1 MQLEFQVCVKN
12 VSEIFLY
19 LYAMF
24 KKIPLLALCLILVI
38 SCEEKKPKAAPDGK
52 VNIVTT
58 IFPLYDFSRATAKE
72 QANITM
78 LTPPGSSIHSYDP
91 SPADIKTIQTADVF
105 LFIGGENDAWIERI
119 LSTLDTTKMKIV
131 RLFDFVK
138 LYEEEEKEGMQPEE
152 KENDPILAEERE
164 QGKLEVE
171 YDEHIWTSPK
181 NAVLMI
187 NAIKDALCEK
197 DAANCEKY
205 KENSQ
210 NYVSQ
215 IDSLSKE
222 LSQVVSSAKRKQIVV
237 ADRFPFR
244 YLTEEYGLD
253 YAAAFSGCSDQSD
266 ATPATI
272 AYLINTVKN
281 NKVPYIYHVE
291 LTNRNTAE
299 AVAEQTGAKMLLL
312 HSYHNVSK
320 QDFENGITYLD
331 LLKQNVANL
340 KTGLLE

>member
-1 MQLEFQVCVKN
+1 
-12 VSEIFLY
+12 
-19 LYAMF
+19 MF
-24 KKIPLLALCLILVI
+24 GKSLLFALALCIILAT
-38 SCEEKKPKAAPDGK
+38 SCEKQKMPKASTDGK
-52 VNIVTT
+52 INIVST
-58 IFPLYDFSRATAKE
+58 IFPLYDFSRAIAKE
-72 QANITM
+72 QANIKM
-78 LTPPGSSIHSYDP
+78 LTPPGSSIHSYEP
-91 SPADIKTIQTADVF
+91 SPADIKNIQNSNIF
-105 LFIGGENDAWIERI
+105 LYIGGENDVWIERI
-119 LSTLDTTKMKIV
+119 LSTLDTSKMKIV

-138 LYEEEEKEGMQPEE
+138 LYEEEEKEGMQ
-152 KENDPILAEERE
+152 AEAES
-164 QGKLEVE
+164 GKLEIE
-171 YDEHIWTSPK
+171 YDEHIWTSPR

-187 NAIKDALCEK
+187 NAITGVLCEK
-197 DAANCEKY
+197 DTTNCEKY

-210 NYVSQ
+210 TYVSQ

-222 LSQVVSSAKRKQIVV
+222 LSQIVGSAKRKQIVV

-272 AYLINTVKN
+272 AYLINTVKK

-291 LTNRNTAE
+291 LSNRNTAE

-320 QDFENGITYLD
+320 QEFESGTTYLD
-331 LLKQNVANL
+331 LLKQNIANL
-340 KTGLLE
+340 KTGLLEEK

>member
-1 MQLEFQVCVKN
+1 
-12 VSEIFLY
+12 
-19 LYAMF
+19 MF
-24 KKIPLLALCLILVI
+24 KKIPLFALCIILVT
-38 SCEEKKPKAAPDGK
+38 SCEEKKTKASSDGK
-52 VNIVTT
+52 LNVVAT
-58 IFPLYDFSRATAKE
+58 IFPLYDFSRAIAKE
-72 QANITM
+72 QTNIKM
-78 LTPPGSSIHSYDP
+78 LTPPGSSIHSYEP
-91 SPADIKTIQTADVF
+91 SPADIKNIQNADVF

-152 KENDPILAEERE
+152 KVSDPILAEEHE
-164 QGKLEVE
+164 PGKLEVE

-187 NAIKDALCEK
+187 DAIKDALCEK
-197 DAANCEKY
+197 DTTNCEKY
-205 KENSQ
+205 KTNSQ

-222 LSQVVSSAKRKQIVV
+222 LSQIVGAAKRKQIVV

-272 AYLINTVKN
+272 AYLINTVKK
-281 NKVPYIYHVE
+281 NKIPYIYHVE

-320 QDFENGITYLD
+320 QDFESGTTYLD
-331 LLKQNVANL
+331 LLKQNVTNL
-340 KTGLLE
+340 KTGLLEE

>member
-1 MQLEFQVCVKN
+1 ML
-12 VSEIFLY
+12 
-19 LYAMF
+19 
-24 KKIPLLALCLILVI
+24 KKSLLFAIALCLVLAT
-38 SCEEKKPKAAPDGK
+38 SCEEKKTPKASTGGK
-52 VNIVTT
+52 VNVVAT

-72 QANITM
+72 LANITM
-78 LTPPGSSIHSYDP
+78 LTPPGSSIHSYEP
-91 SPADIKTIQTADVF
+91 SPADIKNIQNADIF
-105 LFIGGENDAWIERI
+105 LYIGGENDVWVDRI
-119 LSTLDTTKMKIV
+119 LSTLDTSKMKIV

-152 KENDPILAEERE
+152 EVNDPLQIEEP
-164 QGKLEVE
+164 GKLEVE

-181 NAVLMI
+181 NAVLII
-187 NAIKDALCEK
+187 NAIRDALCEK
-197 DAANCEKY
+197 DSANCEKY

-210 NYVSQ
+210 NYTSQ
-215 IDSLSKE
+215 IEELSKE
-222 LSQVVSSAKRKQIVV
+222 LSQIVASAKRKQIVV

-244 YLTEEYGLD
+244 YLVEEYGLD

-272 AYLINTVKN
+272 AYLINTVKK
-281 NKVPYIYHVE
+281 NKIPYIYHVE

-320 QDFENGITYLD
+320 QEFESGTTYVD

-340 KTGLLE
+340 KTGLLEE

>member
-1 MQLEFQVCVKN
+1 VKN

-19 LYAMF
+19 LYDMF
-24 KKIPLLALCLILVI
+24 RKLLFFALCLILAI

-52 VNIVTT
+52 VNIVAT
-58 IFPLYDFSRATAKE
+58 IFPLYDFSRAIAKE

-78 LTPPGSSIHSYDP
+78 LTPPGSSLHSYEP
-91 SPADIKTIQTADVF
+91 SPADIKNIQNADVF
-105 LFIGGENDAWIERI
+105 LFIGGENDAWVERI

-152 KENDPILAEERE
+152 EESDPLQPEEHS
-164 QGKLEVE
+164 KPEVE

-187 NAIKDALCEK
+187 DAITGTLCEK
-197 DAANCEKY
+197 DTANCEKY

-210 NYVSQ
+210 NYVLQ

-222 LSQVVSSAKRKQIVV
+222 LSQIVGSAKRKQIIV

-244 YLTEEYGLD
+244 YLVEEYGLD
-253 YAAAFSGCSDQSD
+253 YRAAFAGCSDQSD

-272 AYLINTVKN
+272 ANLINAVKN
-281 NKVPYIYHVE
+281 NKVPYIYYVE
-291 LTNRNTAE
+291 LSNRNTAE

-312 HSYHNVSK
+312 HSYHNISK
-320 QDFENGITYLD
+320 QDFESGTTYLD
-331 LLKQNVANL
+331 LLKQNIANL
-340 KTGLLE
+340 KTGLLEE

>member
-1 MQLEFQVCVKN
+1 MFRKFH
-12 VSEIFLY
+12 IFIF
-19 LYAMF
+19 M
-24 KKIPLLALCLILVI
+24 LCLILTI
-38 SCEEKKPKAAPDGK
+38 SCEEKKPKASPGGK
-52 VNIVTT
+52 VNVVAT
-58 IFPLYDFSRATAKE
+58 IFPLYDFSRAVAKE

-78 LTPPGSSIHSYDP
+78 LTPPGSSLHSYEP
-91 SPADIKTIQTADVF
+91 SPADIRNIQNADVF
-105 LFIGGENDAWIERI
+105 LFIGGENDTWIDRI

-152 KENDPILAEERE
+152 KEVDPLLAEAEPAS
-164 QGKLEVE
+164 KPEVE

-187 NAIKDALCEK
+187 NAIAGALCEK
-197 DAANCEKY
+197 DTTNCEKY
-205 KENSQ
+205 KANSQ
-210 NYVSQ
+210 TYVSQ

-222 LSQVVSSAKRKQIVV
+222 LSQIVSSAKRKQIVV

-244 YLTEEYGLD
+244 YLVEEYGLD
-253 YAAAFSGCSDQSD
+253 YRAAFSGCSDQSD

-272 AYLINTVKN
+272 ANLINAVKN
-281 NKVPYIYHVE
+281 NNIPYIYHVE
-291 LTNRNTAE
+291 LSNKNTAE

-320 QDFENGITYLD
+320 QDFESGTTYLD
-331 LLKQNVANL
+331 LLKQNIANL
-340 KTGLLE
+340 KTGLLEEK

>member
-1 MQLEFQVCVKN
+1 
-12 VSEIFLY
+12 
-19 LYAMF
+19 MF
-24 KKIPLLALCLILVI
+24 RKFPLFALALCLVLAT
-38 SCEEKKPKAAPDGK
+38 SCEEKKTKASPDGK
-52 VNIVTT
+52 VNIVAT
-58 IFPLYDFSRATAKE
+58 IFPLYDFSRAAAKE

-78 LTPPGSSIHSYDP
+78 LTPPGSSIHSYEP
-91 SPADIKTIQTADVF
+91 SPADIKNIQNADVF
-105 LFIGGENDAWIERI
+105 LFIGGENDAWIDRI

-138 LYEEEEKEGMQPEE
+138 LYEEEEKEGMQPEPE
-152 KENDPILAEERE
+152 EESDPLQPEEP
-164 QGKLEVE
+164 GKLEIE

-187 NAIKDALCEK
+187 DAIKNALCEK
-197 DAANCEKY
+197 DTANCEKY

-210 NYVSQ
+210 TYVSQ

-222 LSQVVSSAKRKQIVV
+222 LAQIVGSAKRKQIVV

-266 ATPATI
+266 ATPKTI
-272 AYLINTVKN
+272 AFLINTVKN

-320 QDFENGITYLD
+320 QEFENGTTYLD
-331 LLKQNVANL
+331 LLKQNIANL
-340 KTGLLE
+340 KTGLLEE